1 MRFSDFQAENQ
12 MPKDFQE
19 KKMQS
24 DRYQEHGMA
33 LLKES
38 VIASLD
44 YAKTLPVNEREE
56 YAKAFQEFKAVFQAR
71 KAKQALA
78 PTTFV
83 DPIRPKDVR
92 HKKGKRRGLTLRE
105 ALDEEEGDER
115 RRRRAQSVEQAQ
127 IQKHLALTQNYIAQT
142 NELGSFSQNSNPG
155 FEQHED
161 FLDGDSLS
169 DIPDYDNENPPA
181 QSTDE
186 DSDDDVQ
193 YLGTQATNFID
204 KDSEGSQA
212 HHYSSAQDES
222 NSDSDDLEDIDKL
235 VSRSI
240 PPRLVS
246 LSQNLTASQLPPST
260 APVMTRT
267 ARGVARKKTYQQE
280 RLESQA
286 LKDKQAKLDRGARK
300 KATVEKKLAKANQAR
315 KEDISQLDLSNRFAV
330 LSSSPPDDTNQ

>member
-1 MRFSDFQAENQ
+1 MN
-12 MPKDFQE
+12 KL
-19 KKMQS
+19 
-24 DRYQEHGMA
+24 RY
-33 LLKES
+33 KN
-38 VIASLD
+38 
-44 YAKTLPVNEREE
+44 Y
-56 YAKAFQEFKAVFQAR
+56 
-71 KAKQALA
+71 
-78 PTTFV
+78 
-83 DPIRPKDVR
+83 
-92 HKKGKRRGLTLRE
+92 
-105 ALDEEEGDER
+105 
-115 RRRRAQSVEQAQ
+115 
-127 IQKHLALTQNYIAQT
+127 LALTQNYIAQT

-161 FLDGDSLS
+161 FLDGDNLS

-181 QSTDE
+181 QPTDE

-212 HHYSSAQDES
+212 HHYSSAQDEI
-222 NSDSDDLEDIDKL
+222 NSDSDGLEDIDKL
-235 VSRSI
+235 VSQSI
-240 PPRLVS
+240 PSRLVS

-267 ARGVARKKTYQQE
+267 DRGVARKKTYQQD

-315 KEDISQLDLSNRFAV
+315 KEDISQLDLSNRFAI
-330 LSSSPPDDTNQ
+330 LNSSLPDDNNQ